1 MVVRSHRFF
10 GKKFLPFLLA
20 KNYAF
25 LCGEKTMHRY
35 RAFWQPVLI
44 LPLFLMVLT
53 GCSGPCEAYPDP
65 DLDPHLLSA
74 NGLIYFDSPSSHSL
88 YAINMSNGSIR
99 WTYQASG
106 STFLDNDVIYIDDNN
121 YTIKALD
128 ARDGTL
134 LWQKDGRDGSFVS
147 TLFATTGRLAYIA
160 TDNGILEAVNGRDG
174 SVLWQHLLKDDPS
187 SSQTDDPSTLQV
199 INGVVYLSTVN
210 SSVFALRE
218 RDGALLWQFNTTQGD
233 SLNFLKSTAFG
244 DGMIFISAD
253 QTYALRMS
261 DGKLLWRSAQ
271 KGTLLEADGML
282 YLGDSRSGVYASFYA
297 VRASDG
303 KQVWHKSFAPT
314 SPRERAGNYTMQLID
329 DVLYIFPSSVE
340 YGSSDHLFALRASD
354 GTQLWEDTLPVR
366 KVSLVAL
373 RGILYIFS
381 GFDSLSGPG
390 LLEALRETDGT
401 SLWSRSLQQ
410 AGVLVTNNAIY
421 AGTGGNTDTQCAP
434 FSSAQMEKLQLSD
447 ASPIWHR
454 KLDPAPD
461 PFLLTKRVL
470 AILGSLLSVLGLLV
484 FFVSRKGQP
493 KDRLPSPLQEG
504 TVLAIPV
511 VSVPRTKRI
520 GWLLLFIPGIVLFV
534 VAAAMA
540 VQWIH

>member
-1 MVVRSHRFF
+1 
-10 GKKFLPFLLA
+10 
-20 KNYAF
+20 
-25 LCGEKTMHRY
+25 MHRY
-35 RAFWQPVLI
+35 RTFWHPVLI
-44 LPLFLMVLT
+44 LPLLLMVLT
-53 GCSGPCEAYPDP
+53 GCSGPCENYPGP
-65 DLDPHLLSA
+65 DVDPHLLSA
-74 NGLIYFDSPSSHSL
+74 NGLIYFNSPASHSL
-88 YAINMSNGSIR
+88 YAINMNTGSIR

-106 STFLDNDVIYIDDNN
+106 WTFLDNGVIYIDDNN

-147 TLFATTGRLAYIA
+147 TLFATTDRLAYIA

-174 SVLWQHLLKDDPS
+174 SVLWHLLLKVDPS

-271 KGTLLEADGML
+271 KSSLHLVNGMESSLEANGML
-282 YLGDSRSGVYASFYA
+282 YLGDSRSGVYDSFYA
-297 VRASDG
+297 LRASDG

-314 SPRERAGNYTMQLID
+314 SPRERAENYNMQLID
-329 DVLYIFPSSVE
+329 KVLYMFPSTVE

-366 KVSLVAL
+366 NFSLVAL

-381 GFDSLSGPG
+381 GFDFDSVSGPG
-390 LLEALRETDGT
+390 PLEALRETDGT
-401 SLWSRSLQQ
+401 ALWSRSLQQ

-421 AGTGGNTDTQCAP
+421 AGTGGNTDTPCAP

-470 AILGSLLSVLGLLV
+470 AILGGLLSVLGLLV

-493 KDRLPSPLQEG
+493 KDRLLPSLQEG

-511 VSVPRTKRI
+511 VSVPHTKRI
-520 GWLLLFIPGIVLFV
+520 GWLLLFIPGIVLLV

-540 VQWIH
+540 AQWIH